1 MWIKGEEGYCPW
13 HPDIAACVEF
23 LDNATNKIP
32 ESPCGG
38 CAGMGDPRPNIIC
51 PQENNPE
58 GYCLRMNN
66 TAFCKT
72 IGDLCDADGFVKPE
86 YPL

>member
-1 MWIKGEEGYCPW
+1 MLPIKCQ
-13 HPDIAACVEF
+13 
-23 LDNATNKIP
+23 
-32 ESPCGG
+32 SPYGG
-38 CAGMGDPRPNIIC
+38 CAGMGDPRPNNIC

-58 GYCLRMNN
+58 GYCLRVNN

-86 YPL
+86 YPYCKGVTD